1 MGYYP
6 PGTPIN
12 NTYYDHMAA
21 KYQGG
26 VRGTPYRDP
35 RAPAYPSYLN
45 EEYLYGPT
53 GHPYVQHV
61 PHPYEGSPGHVQHYV
76 QPPMH
81 SPHMQQYP

>member
-1 MGYYP
+1 MMYRLNECLLFCGSV
-6 PGTPIN
+6 TFVTATAHFN

-61 PHPYEGSPGHVQHYV
+61 PYPYE
-76 QPPMH
+76 
-81 SPHMQQYP
+81 